1 MEKIINKVFASDG
14 VLIGALLGLFLVF
27 PWLSHRIDAG
37 AASLDAGVL
46 SLILITLLSMIIFK
60 TISWLLLR
68 TVWPCLADYAADLM
82 AEDFWTLDARS
93 RLLLFCGAYFL
104 MILGFV
110 ATLAAIN

>member
-14 VLIGALLGLFLVF
+14 VLIGSLLCLFLVF
-27 PWLSHRIDAG
+27 PWLSHRIDSG

-60 TISWLLLR
+60 TVSWLLLR
-68 TVWPCLADYAADLM
+68 TVWPCLGDYVMHCM
-82 AEDFWTLDARS
+82 AEDFRSLDARS
-93 RLLLFCGAYFL
+93 RLFLFCGAYFL